1 MFFRQ
6 WFIKQGSSSCESDQ
20 LAMGGREDQQD
31 NVLSLDSLWWA
42 EKNGKP
48 GQAGAFTGSR
58 AMLLTAETVHKGL
71 WCSTP
76 REDGVRRRTPEDRH

>member
-6 WFIKQGSSSCESDQ
+6 WFIKQEARLVLNSLWGAEKNSKS
-20 LAMGGREDQQD
+20 

-42 EKNGKP
+42 EKNGEP

-58 AMLLTAETVHKGL
+58 AMLLTAETVHKG
-71 WCSTP
+71 P
-76 REDGVRRRTPEDRH
+76 